1 MAFRILL
8 TVPNLVSN
16 ASPWREAIGLA
27 KYLPRDRFRLTI
39 CALRRDGLEES
50 RPLLNEMGVQCFVS
64 RFRSRGWGV
73 RRFVGALKDS
83 RSLREFGPFDLQ
95 HSMDFTSSPFE
106 ALMSRRQAGVY
117 LFSQRNMNRNG
128 SRLMLKAKASL
139 AGAVFCVSDAVL
151 QFMRELSPSA
161 RLIRIHPGIDTD
173 LIPWRESA
181 SSVRRPFRILMVGHV
196 ARLKRFEDGIRA
208 VACLRA
214 DLPGLE
220 LRIAGAVVDP
230 AYLQDLKQLVR
241 REQLDG
247 LVSFLGPRR
256 DVLDL
261 MGQSDVLL
269 HTADT
274 EAFGMVLIEAMAVS
288 LPVIAPAIEGPKEIV
303 EDQVSGLLVPPGEVG
318 RYAEAIRALMK
329 NPELGHQ
336 LSFNAR
342 KRVET
347 LFNAER
353 MAQETAE
360 VYTSLLT
367 MNHGP
372 RTTDYGLRDC

>member
-39 CALRRDGLEES
+39 CALRRDGVEES

-181 SSVRRPFRILMVGHV
+181 
-196 ARLKRFEDGIRA
+196 
-208 VACLRA
+208 
-214 DLPGLE
+214 
-220 LRIAGAVVDP
+220 
-230 AYLQDLKQLVR
+230 
-241 REQLDG
+241 
-247 LVSFLGPRR
+247 
-256 DVLDL
+256 
-261 MGQSDVLL
+261 
-269 HTADT
+269 
-274 EAFGMVLIEAMAVS
+274 
-288 LPVIAPAIEGPKEIV
+288 
-303 EDQVSGLLVPPGEVG
+303 
-318 RYAEAIRALMK
+318 
-329 NPELGHQ
+329 
-336 LSFNAR
+336 
-342 KRVET
+342 
-347 LFNAER
+347 
-353 MAQETAE
+353 
-360 VYTSLLT
+360 
-367 MNHGP
+367 
-372 RTTDYGLRDC
+372 